1 MDNAKDLALQG
12 IAEGFKAA
20 VAKSFEN
27 LAINA
32 SAQPRPIAI
41 SDFAKGVERML
52 ILADEALKAIDQTPK
67 W

>member
-1 MDNAKDLALQG
+1 MDNAKDLAMEG

-20 VAKSFEN
+20 VARSFEN

-32 SAQPRPIAI
+32 SAQPRPIALT
-41 SDFAKGVERML
+41 DFTKGIQRMRL
-52 ILADEALKAIDQTPK
+52 LADDAMKAIDENPT